1 MQHVD
6 NTQQDDETRNDET
19 PTIIDDRD
27 SGDEAERRRTES
39 AADATLAALVRTD
52 VDSGLIESDDD
63 VPGTYMPKLIVN
75 RAGATMRDELG
86 GELEHC
92 TDFDMSV
99 AFVTSGSVRAVKD
112 SLLRRDSHMPV
123 SGRIITSTK
132 GYFNEPGAFE
142 ELLKVHEFTGVDVR
156 IWSDAHEIAGK
167 GAQFHP
173 KGYIFTRRT
182 NDDTSYVNLYIGS
195 SNLTDTALS
204 EKQREWNLKV
214 SSLPKGDLVRQ
225 VREEID
231 RQVSE
236 SEPLTDE
243 WLKQYEEDF
252 KKYSPKRSEILRQV
266 ASQDIQP
273 NAMQR
278 EVLENLQVIRAKGEP
293 RAIVISATGTGK
305 TYLSAFDVR
314 RFKPK
319 RMLYIAQQ
327 QQILVK
333 SRESFQKV
341 LGCSGEEL
349 GLFTG
354 NAKQQDRK
362 YVFATIQTLSQPDVL
377 AQFAPDEFDYILMD
391 EVHHAGAATYQ
402 RVMDHFSGARFILG
416 MTATP
421 ERMDGINIF
430 EMFNYQVA
438 GDIRLQRALDED
450 MLCPFEYYGVAEYL
464 GEDGTS
470 IDVAHGGKMGD
481 DAGRLSYE
489 IKNLAFDGDGDGD
502 GDDDQENTDAERIR
516 RLTSKD
522 RVHYVIDMIQR
533 YGRYDQ
539 PVTGLV
545 FCSRNEEAERLSD
558 MFNQCMNQQME
569 RPYRTAA
576 VTSSRYPNPKDR
588 EPLIEQL
595 ENGELDYLFTV
606 DIFNEGVDIPA
617 LNQIIMLRNTESSIV
632 FTQQLGRGLRKF
644 PHKDRVVI
652 IDFIGNYANNYL
664 IPVAL
669 YGNTGDRDTARRNL
683 QRTSIGL
690 STISFDRISEER
702 ILRSLDTANWT
713 EMKKMAD
720 QYQQVRYELGRIPML
735 EDIYRHDPS
744 LPPVIA
750 LVCKSSK
757 KRQGGNYLAFVRT
770 QEKRRHA
777 RRKDSMRSDF
787 YEQLEPVSDVE
798 NGILKMATAVLLP
811 GVRPHELVI
820 LDELC
825 RFSDVNERIGDEPT
839 SFTWELSN
847 GMTRDE
853 LERRIIARFP
863 ESYMTAEQMESALHV
878 LDFSYFNPSFERFG
892 STPLIERDGDD
903 RYRLSTA
910 FTRMLRENRTFRI
923 FFADM
928 VRVGLKNCRD
938 RYDRAHRLGR
948 RVDHGFLYEEK
959 YSLAEIMRMLG
970 WQRECNGKEVGG
982 YRLDTPTNTMPIL
995 VRYASSQYED
1005 RFINPQEMLWYSKN
1019 QRSLASR
1026 EFGWLLSQ
1034 PGAAAGAGHGGDGD
1048 DWDRSR
1054 FVPLFVMRR
1063 EEANAL
1069 RTKSFRKY
1077 YYVGHVVE
1085 VKGVRETEKPDTN
1098 GEKTKVVRSILR
1110 LNRPLD
1116 PELYRHITGTRP
1128 GEE

>member
-1 MQHVD
+1 MQHAD
-6 NTQQDDETRNDET
+6 NAQQNDET
-19 PTIIDDRD
+19 QNDATQTIIDDRD
-27 SGDEAERRRTES
+27 SSDEAERRRTES

-63 VPGTYMPKLIVN
+63 VPGTYAPKLIVN
-75 RAGATMRDELG
+75 RAGTTMRNELG

-99 AFVTSGSVRAVKD
+99 AFVTPESVRNFLRE
-112 SLLRRDSHMPV
+112 SLLRRDSHAPV
-123 SGRIITSTK
+123 SGHIITSTK
-132 GYFNEPGAFE
+132 GYFNDPGAFK
-142 ELLKVHEFTGVDVR
+142 ELQHVQELTGVDVR
-156 IWSDAHEIAGK
+156 VWLDSNEITGK
-167 GAQFHP
+167 GAKFHP
-173 KGYIFTRRT
+173 KGYIFTHQT
-182 NDDTSYVNLYIGS
+182 KDDAAYVNLYIGS
-195 SNLTDTALS
+195 SNLTGDALS
-204 EKQREWNLKV
+204 GAQREWNLKV

-225 VREEID
+225 VREEIAL
-231 RQVSE
+231 QVSE

-252 KKYSPKRSEILRQV
+252 NKYSPKRREILKQV

-273 NAMQR
+273 NAMQS
-278 EVLENLQVIRAKGEP
+278 EVLERLQEIRAKGEP

-305 TYLSAFDVR
+305 TYLAAFDVR

-333 SRESFQKV
+333 SRESFQRV
-341 LGCSGEEL
+341 LGCPDEEL

-354 NAKQQDRK
+354 NTKQQDRK
-362 YVFATIQTLSQPDVL
+362 YVFSTIQTLSQPDVL

-402 RVMDHFSGARFILG
+402 RVMDHFSGAKFILG

-470 IDVAHGGKMGD
+470 IDVAHGGKTGD
-481 DAGRLSYE
+481 DAGQLSYE
-489 IKNLAFDGDGDGD
+489 IKNLAFDHDDNGDDD
-502 GDDDQENTDAERIR
+502 GDDDQENPDAARIR
-516 RLTSKD
+516 QLTSAD
-522 RVHYVIDMIQR
+522 RVRYIIDMIEK

-558 MFNQCMNQQME
+558 MFNQQINQQME

-588 EPLIEQL
+588 EPLIKQL

-644 PHKDRVVI
+644 PHKDSVVI

-702 ILRSLDTANWT
+702 ILKSLDTANWT

-720 QYQQVRYELGRIPML
+720 QYLQVRYALGRIPML
-735 EDIYRHDPS
+735 ADMYAHDPS

-750 LVCKSSK
+750 LVSK
-757 KRQGGNYLAFVRT
+757 ERHYLSFVSALER
-770 QEKRRHA
+770 RRHIGH
-777 RRKDSMRSDF
+777 RDSEKLDF
-787 YEQLEPVSDVE
+787 YERLDPVSDVE

-811 GVRPHELVI
+811 GARPHELVI
-820 LDELC
+820 LDALC
-825 RFSDVNERIGDEPT
+825 RFTDERIGDEPA
-839 SFTWELSN
+839 SSSWAPAD

-853 LERRIIARFP
+853 LERLIAARFSDAYMAP
-863 ESYMTAEQMESALHV
+863 EQTESALHV
-878 LDFSYFNPSFERFG
+878 LDLSYFDASAKRFG
-892 STPLIERDGDD
+892 ATPLIERDGND
-903 RYRLSTA
+903 RYRLSDA
-910 FTRMLRENRTFRI
+910 FARMLRENRTFRM
-923 FFADM
+923 FFADTLQ
-928 VRVGLKNCRD
+928 VGLWNCAD
-938 RYDRAHRLGR
+938 RYTRAHEIGR
-948 RVDHGFLYEEK
+948 RSDHGFLYQEK

-970 WQRECNGKEVGG
+970 WQRERNGQMVGG
-982 YRLDTPTNTMPIL
+982 YLLDAQTNTMPIF
-995 VRYASSQYED
+995 VKYAASQYED
-1005 RFINPQEMLWYSKN
+1005 EFRNPQEMLWYSKN
-1019 QRSLASR
+1019 RRSLDSP
-1026 EFGWLLSQ
+1026 EFRWLLSGR
-1034 PGAAAGAGHGGDGD
+1034 GAVPNAERSDGHDGD
-1048 DWDRSR
+1048 DWDRSH
-1054 FVPLFVMRR
+1054 FVPLFIMRR
-1063 EEANAL
+1063 EEADDI
-1069 RTKSFRKY
+1069 RTKPFRKY
-1077 YYVGHVVE
+1077 YYVGHVSAVE
-1085 VKGVRETEKPDTN
+1085 NARTMEKLDTN
-1098 GEKTKVVRSILR
+1098 GEKTNVVRSILR
-1110 LNRPLD
+1110 LNRPID
-1116 PELYRHITGTRP
+1116 PELYRHITGARP